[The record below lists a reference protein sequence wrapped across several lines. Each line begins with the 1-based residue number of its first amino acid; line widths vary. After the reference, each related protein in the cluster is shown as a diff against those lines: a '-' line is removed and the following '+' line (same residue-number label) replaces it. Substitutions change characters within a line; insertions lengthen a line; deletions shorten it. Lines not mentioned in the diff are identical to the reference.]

1 MGQTFAEK
9 ILSLKT
15 GRAKVTPGEILEVFP
30 DLVMSH
36 DYAALVI
43 RQLREMGAARV
54 WDAEKIFICLDHR
67 VPADSSREANDHA
80 LVRRFVKEQGIR
92 RFYDA
97 GHGVSHQVIVE
108 EGYALPGMVILGSDS
123 HTPSYGA
130 VSAFATGIGE
140 TEMAFV
146 WATGKTWLMV
156 PETTKINL
164 RGKFGRGVYAKD
176 LILKIIADLGAEG
189 CNYQAVE
196 FSGEAAGR
204 LTISERYTLCNM
216 SVEMGA
222 KIGFFN
228 FDETTRQFLKGRAQ
242 GDYVEI
248 SPDADAAYARE
259 IGVQLDDLG
268 PMVALPGAVD
278 RGVPVSSLAEVQVHQ
293 AFLGS
298 CTNARLDD
306 LEIAARILRGRKIK
320 PGVRMIVVPVSR
332 TVELMAAQKGYLQT
346 FLEAG
351 AMLLPPGCAVCHG
364 GHQGV
369 LADGEVCIS
378 ATNRNFVGRMG
389 NRNADIYL
397 ASPATVAASAVKGK
411 IADPREFL
419 P

>member
-9 ILSLKT
+9 ILSLKGGKKT
-15 GRAKVTPGEILEVFP
+15 VAPGDIVEVSP

-43 RQLREMGAARV
+43 RQLKEMGAKRV
-54 WDAEKIFICLDHR
+54 WNPEKIFISLDHR
-67 VPADSSREANDHA
+67 VPADSSKEANDHA
-80 LVRRFVKEQGIR
+80 SVRLFVNEQQIEK
-92 RFYDA
+92 FYDA
-97 GHGVSHQVIVE
+97 GQGISHQLIVE
-108 EGYALPGMVILGSDS
+108 EGYALPGKLILGSDS

-156 PETTKINL
+156 PETTKVNL

-189 CNYQAVE
+189 CSYQAVE
-196 FSGEAAGR
+196 FAGEAAKS
-204 LTISERYTLCNM
+204 LTVSERYTLCNM

-222 KIGFFN
+222 KIGFFE
-228 FDETTRQFLKGRAQ
+228 FDEMTRQFLEGRAKE
-242 GDYVEI
+242 DYQVI
-248 SPDADAAYARE
+248 SPDADASYLR
-259 IGVQLDDLG
+259 QLEVKLENLE
-268 PMVALPGAVD
+268 PMVALPGSVD
-278 RGVPVSSLAEVQVHQ
+278 RGVPLTILGDVDIHQ

-306 LEIAARILRGRKIK
+306 LEIAAQILKGRKVDHQ
-320 PGVRMIVVPVSR
+320 VRMIIVPVSR
-332 TVELMAAQKGYLQT
+332 TVELDATRKGYLKT
-346 FLEAG
+346 FLQAG
-351 AMLLPPGCAVCHG
+351 AMILPPGCAVCHG

-369 LADGEVCIS
+369 LADGEVCLS
-378 ATNRNFVGRMG
+378 ASNRNFVGRMG
-389 NRNADIYL
+389 NRHAFIYL
-397 ASPATVAASAVKGK
+397 ASPATVAASAITGK
-411 IADPREFL
+411 ITDPREFL